1 MKSSTKVYLLLIT
14 RVFLILIM
22 IVNLFIALLN
32 GHGFRAMTISR
43 KASEGEPYRY
53 TREFSGAA
61 VLTDFCVKDN
71 YMYLLFEGTGVLKV
85 YDLSGKYLHSYAFH
99 TFSKGCGVLYTDM
112 NRVYLED
119 QIHNMYSFV
128 NGEFERYYEKDSENY
143 PDQIDN
149 YQKRFSPDGV
159 KYIKKW
165 ASIIAVTEDGTQKTI
180 ISRPF
185 FHVFFEEKISFAI
198 HALLFIYFFVIC
210 VRAHLKHN
218 AGQ

>member
-1 MKSSTKVYLLLIT
+1 MLNI
-14 RVFLILIM
+14 LIL
-22 IVNLFIALLN
+22 LQN
-32 GHGFRAMTISR
+32 GHHFRAMTICR
-43 KASEGEPYRY
+43 KASKGEPYRF
-53 TREFSGAA
+53 TREFSGTAA
-61 VLTDFCVKDN
+61 LTDYCIQGEHA
-71 YMYLLFEGTGVLKV
+71 YLFFDGTGVLKV

-99 TFSKGCGVLYTDM
+99 TFSGGGSHLNTDM

-128 NGEFERYYEKDSENY
+128 NGEFERYYERDSENY

-149 YQKRFSPDGV
+149 YQKRISPDGV

-198 HALLFIYFFVIC
+198 HALLFIYFFVIG
-210 VRAHLKHN
+210 VRAYLKHN